1 MKVVGVDTA
10 GRIVVGWVEV
20 VGVLLMAVGYGGDSG
35 GCGGCGGWRYSD
47 SIICLTP
54 ALNCLHLLLLLPL
67 LTHTTIFDQLL
78 HNFLL
83 SLISAAD
90 LQTNQFVDVLPLRGY
105 RGNGGGVNSVTVV
118 DGIDY
123 IDGMIS

>member
-10 GRIVVGWVEV
+10 GRIVVGWVV
-20 VGVLLMAVGYGGDSG
+20 VMGVLLMAVGYGGDSG
-35 GCGGCGGWRYSD
+35 GCGGWRYSA
-47 SIICLTP
+47 SMICLTL
-54 ALNCLHLLLLLPL
+54 AFTCLHLLLLHPL

-83 SLISAAD
+83 SLIPAAD